1 MDAFF
6 DRDYPRY
13 PDRATAREWRRPW
26 KLATFAIAMT
36 LLLYGA
42 THFEIADWD
51 VGVTWWMGVLTY
63 LSAPWAVRM
72 LGGALRHRPRGWL
85 WQVLLALAV
94 AGFVVDTVYVVYH
107 RSVGN
112 TMYRE
117 ENFRASLPI
126 YLMAGVFWLYRG
138 SLADLIRD
146 LRRSLGR
153 EPRPVPP
160 AGHD

>member
-1 MDAFF
+1 VDAFF
-6 DRDYPRY
+6 DRDYPRF
-13 PDRATAREWRRPW
+13 PDRATAREWLRPW
-26 KLATFAIAMT
+26 KLVTFAVAMA

-42 THFEIADWD
+42 THFGIADWD

-72 LGGALRHRPRGWL
+72 LGGALRYRPRGWW
-85 WQVLLALAV
+85 WQVLLALA
-94 AGFVVDTVYVVYH
+94 AACFVVDTVYVLYH
-107 RSVGN
+107 RSAGN

-138 SLADLIRD
+138 SLAALLRD
-146 LRRSLGR
+146 LRDSFRSHR
-153 EPRPVPP
+153 
-160 AGHD
+160 AGDPE